1 MSEEHSYDAFTFI
14 IPLLLFKYILVK
26 LFRWHFM
33 LIRIFHYELTE
44 YINLH
49 ARTHTH
55 KTKLV
60 EILITIFFFFDIVEN
75 LSKEEPFGEIFIT
88 IVKLPIV
95 PVKVLGLC

>member
-1 MSEEHSYDAFTFI
+1 MYQ
-14 IPLLLFKYILVK
+14 
-26 LFRWHFM
+26 
-33 LIRIFHYELTE
+33 LT
-44 YINLH
+44 H
-49 ARTHTH
+49 AHTHTH

-95 PVKVLGLC
+95 LVKVLGLC

>member
-1 MSEEHSYDAFTFI
+1 MSKEHSYDAFTFI

-33 LIRIFHYELTE
+33 LIRIFHYELIST
-44 YINLH
+44 YTRTH
-49 ARTHTH
+49 THTH

-60 EILITIFFFFDIVEN
+60 EILITIFFFFFDIVEN

-95 PVKVLGLC
+95 LVKVLGLC